1 MSADD
6 ESAEGPVGQGD
17 YVVQQG
23 DCMESI
29 AVNSGFL
36 WQTLWNLPQNA
47 QLKKSRDPNVLMAGD
62 RVTIPPIRPRKDARA
77 TDARHRFQ
85 RNGVPSRLRLRFLDD
100 KKKPRSGLAYVLTVD
115 DTTTRGSLD
124 NDGSLDV
131 PISPAAMQGR
141 IVLRCEPDDEAYDL
155 TLGNLD
161 PDGSNSGIAS
171 RLTNLGYP
179 CAADDDDAMQSAI
192 TRYQMANDIP
202 PTGQL
207 DDQTRKALKQHH
219 QS

>member
-1 MSADD
+1 MPTRLPPSATVKARRLRCGVRMSADD
-6 ESAEGPVGQGD
+6 ESSEGPVGQGD

-77 TDARHRFQ
+77 TEARHRFQ

-115 DTTTRGSLD
+115 DKTTRGSLD

-131 PISPAAMQGR
+131 PISP
-141 IVLRCEPDDEAYDL
+141 
-155 TLGNLD
+155 
-161 PDGSNSGIAS
+161 
-171 RLTNLGYP
+171 
-179 CAADDDDAMQSAI
+179 
-192 TRYQMANDIP
+192 
-202 PTGQL
+202 
-207 DDQTRKALKQHH
+207 
-219 QS
+219 